1 MSIKLVAIDIDGTLI
16 NDQRQITPQTVAA
29 INEATK
35 RDVRIVLCTGRPMT
49 GVKAYV
55 NQLGLADSANE
66 YVICYNGALAQ
77 ATDGTVLAHYTV
89 DFDDYIDFESYCRKQ
104 DVSSIIE
111 TSDYIYT
118 PNQDINP
125 YTVYESNLV
134 SMPLRYRSM
143 DQLNHMRDSITIGK
157 AMMTD
162 EKEKIDAALAN
173 MPQELSDRFRVVRS
187 EDFYLELIN
196 KQTSKGVAL
205 SALTDKLNL
214 TADNVMAI
222 GNAQND
228 ESMIEFARTGVAMA
242 NSIPHTLQMADVVT
256 ESDNNHDGVAEAIKK
271 YVLNA

>member
-66 YVICYNGALAQ
+66 YVICYNGALVQ

-162 EKEKIDAALAN
+162 KKEKIDAALAN
-173 MPQELSDRFRVVRS
+173 M
-187 EDFYLELIN
+187 
-196 KQTSKGVAL
+196 QTSKGVAL

-228 ESMIEFARTGVAMA
+228 ESMIEFAGTGVAMA

>member
-16 NDQRQITPQTVAA
+16 NDQRQITPPTVAA

-66 YVICYNGALAQ
+66 YVICYNGALVQ

-187 EDFYLELIN
+187 ENFYLELIN

-228 ESMIEFARTGVAMA
+228 ESMIEFAGTGVAMA

-256 ESDNNHDGVAEAIKK
+256 ENDNNHDGVAEAIEK

>member
-16 NDQRQITPQTVAA
+16 NDQRQITPPTVAA

-77 ATDGTVLAHYTV
+77 ATDGTVLAH
-89 DFDDYIDFESYCRKQ
+89 CRKQ

-228 ESMIEFARTGVAMA
+228 ESMIEFAGTGVAMA

-256 ESDNNHDGVAEAIKK
+256 ESDNNHDGVAEAIEK